1 MTKPASGLLI
11 AGNQLATQER
21 GRLMTKQD
29 KITMPFNYSIEDNKD
44 GTFSLLQ
51 NNSFLFCGETIEQCF
66 DAMTK
71 VYTCMKYGK
80 SYSKF

>member
-1 MTKPASGLLI
+1 MK
-11 AGNQLATQER
+11 
-21 GRLMTKQD
+21 KQD
-29 KITMPFNYSIEDNKD
+29 KITMPFNYSIVDNKN

-51 NNSFLFCGETIEQCF
+51 NDFFLFCGQTIEECF

-80 SYSKF
+80 SYSKGTITWMQKKSSLNVCN